1 MVPVQVCRIQV
12 LFLNDDDFWAFV
24 DKKKNQD
31 KNVSLMIKKD
41 FFLMNNKKYC
51 QFASEFCRR

>member
-12 LFLNDDDFWAFV
+12 LFLNDDDFWVFV
-24 DKKKNQD
+24 DKKNQD

-41 FFLMNNKKYC
+41 FF
-51 QFASEFCRR
+51 FDE